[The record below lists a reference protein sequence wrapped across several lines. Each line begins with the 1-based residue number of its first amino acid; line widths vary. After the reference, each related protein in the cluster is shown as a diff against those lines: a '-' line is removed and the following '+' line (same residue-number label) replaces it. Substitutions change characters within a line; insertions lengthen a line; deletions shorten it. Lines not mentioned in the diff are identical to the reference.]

1 MTIELS
7 RWSTDAERAP
17 LLNALAAPPSSP
29 PAAPAGA
36 APAAGR
42 AGRAGRGGRAAAPP
56 QSPIER
62 LTTAIKAAP
71 TFGFIWGEGPTGYS
85 IKYAWRS
92 AVSDGQERI
101 VLAIDRRIGANEP
114 AWPKG
119 SGPAADA
126 DFTVIEMRIDGK
138 GIGVAKSLAHVC
150 GRCRCRGK
158 DARARRICRRPGA
171 AQGDAMK
178 RITLLVRSCALLSIR
193 RDCRRGN
200 IRDGRRGAAR
210 RSRDGSRRARA
221 QGRRQRRADR
231 RQHRAPL
238 GGGA

>member
-1 MTIELS
+1 VFASVVPLIVALLILESGPAVADGPALKLRATPAVAGTSSAPITIELS

-36 APAAGR
+36 APTAGR

-56 QSPIER
+56 QSPMER

-126 DFTVIEMRIDGK
+126 DFTVIEMRIDSK
-138 GIGVAKSLAHVC
+138 GIGVAKASLMSAVVV
-150 GRCRCRGK
+150 
-158 DARARRICRRPGA
+158 DADAKTLALDGYA
-171 AQGDAMK
+171 AAP
-178 RITLLVRSCALLSIR
+178 ALLKVTR
-193 RDCRRGN
+193 
-200 IRDGRRGAAR
+200 
-210 RSRDGSRRARA
+210 
-221 QGRRQRRADR
+221 
-231 RQHRAPL
+231 
-238 GGGA
+238 